1 MLRVSPFSPKLVR
14 LGTRAAVAAAFVF
27 GLAFLGMAAGHAT
40 ETYGPLKV
48 GWLAAAAIGGLW
60 AGTNVPKAVAVLV
73 FSSAIVFK
81 TKVALGIEVHTTH
94 LLLLLLV
101 LQLVQQ
107 VERIRLPRAFFL
119 GITAMLLGA
128 VVASVAGP
136 DLGGSLFRGFG
147 GLLLPMAA
155 LLAATTI
162 SRTRDLERLLLA
174 LGAAV
179 LVEGFIALM
188 QLTGHA
194 FGPFA
199 PLESG
204 RVNGL
209 FLHPNILGGY
219 LATGT
224 VLLLGVA
231 VHVWSKSRTYALLLV
246 LPMAFGLVGV
256 AATLSRGSLIALA
269 AGVAV
274 LLLLTAGGKE
284 AWLLVVLLAAA
295 VAIAVPRVPQAERA
309 EFQVRVQQLFQP
321 GAETGRKLIYK
332 QAFSAI
338 RSHPVTGMGPLTF
351 GQTVRTT
358 GTLPGLEPGLEHA
371 HNIVLEGLLS
381 IGPLGMLGFLTLLAA
396 AAGRCFRVRRVST
409 QPILTGFATGTLAA
423 LTAFLVSGMFD
434 FLLWQVE
441 VMVLLLVLIGT
452 TVALERVASQRL
464 DEASSWT
471 TSRPRLGR
479 AV

>member
-1 MLRVSPFSPKLVR
+1 MLRVTSPLPPRVVR
-14 LGTRAAVAAAFVF
+14 LGTRVLVAIAFVF
-27 GLAFLGMAAGHAT
+27 CLMVLGLAAGHAT

-60 AGTNVPKAVAVLV
+60 AGTNVPKAVAVLM

-101 LQLVQQ
+101 LQLLQQ
-107 VERIRLPRAFFL
+107 IETIRIPRTFFL
-119 GITAMLLGA
+119 GMSAMLLGA
-128 VVASVAGP
+128 IVASVAGP

-147 GLLLPMAA
+147 GLLLPMVAA
-155 LLAATTI
+155 VAAATMSKTSDI
-162 SRTRDLERLLLA
+162 ERLVLA

-179 LVEGFIALM
+179 FVEGFIALM

-219 LATGT
+219 LAAGT

-231 VHVWSKSRTYALLLV
+231 VHVWSRSRVYALMLIV
-246 LPMAFGLVGV
+246 PMAFGLMGV
-256 AATLSRGSLIALA
+256 AATLSRGALIALA

-284 AWLLVVLLAAA
+284 SWLLVLLLAAA
-295 VAIAVPRVPQAERA
+295 VAIAVPRVPQSERA
-309 EFQVRVQQLFQP
+309 QFQVRLQKLFQP
-321 GAETGRKLIYK
+321 GAETGRRLIYK

-351 GQTVRTT
+351 GQTVRNT
-358 GTLPGLEPGLEHA
+358 GTLPGLEPG
-371 HNIVLEGLLS
+371 S
-381 IGPLGMLGFLTLLAA
+381 
-396 AAGRCFRVRRVST
+396 ST
-409 QPILTGFATGTLAA
+409 R
-423 LTAFLVSGMFD
+423 
-434 FLLWQVE
+434 
-441 VMVLLLVLIGT
+441 T
-452 TVALERVASQRL
+452 T
-464 DEASSWT
+464 SSWRGCCRSGRSECSA
-471 TSRPRLGR
+471 SRPCSRRQRG
-479 AV
+479 AVSESAGAPRSRSSPASPSARSRR